1 MKHHWLSKLLAI
13 TLAIT
18 IIAVSSLSS
27 VASAWHCSPN
37 IYALNLNHANEIV
50 TFFEYCYIF

>member
-18 IIAVSSLSS
+18 IIAVPSLFGRFRM
-27 VASAWHCSPN
+27 
-37 IYALNLNHANEIV
+37 AL
-50 TFFEYCYIF
+50 